1 MVIILKLH
9 DLFFFIFLTTLLLSF
24 GRSPSSISGSPYEVH
39 RVTQNVSAIV
49 TYFLDLIDFSVRW
62 SFTPFTAR
70 LFILRLTFVIVIYH
84 NAGHARLRQMFFD
97 LLPLFESSF
106 LQKGIQYAAFP
117 FCQWTDNNVISI
129 SMAAVKSWGHWLAVL
144 G

>member
-9 DLFFFIFLTTLLLSF
+9 DYFTVIIWPITIIDFWVILCT
-24 GRSPSSISGSPYEVH
+24 Y
-39 RVTQNVSAIV
+39 VSAIV

-70 LFILRLTFVIVIYH
+70 LFILRLTFVIVICH
-84 NAGHARLRQMFFD
+84 NAGHARLRKMFFD

-129 SMAAVKSWGHWLAVL
+129 SMAAVKSWGHWLGVL